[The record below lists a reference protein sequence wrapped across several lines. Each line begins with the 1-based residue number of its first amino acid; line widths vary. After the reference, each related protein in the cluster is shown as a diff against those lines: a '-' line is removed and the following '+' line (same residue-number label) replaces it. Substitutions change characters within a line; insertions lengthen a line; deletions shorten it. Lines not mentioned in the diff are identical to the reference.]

1 MDFTAQ
7 EIALLALVGVIAGL
21 LPSTIAERR
30 GVRLAADI
38 GAGVA
43 GVFVAA
49 WLAASWRDLVP
60 FSLTT
65 PAGKPPEKVSVD
77 INIPNYTPVV
87 LPLAPLKPLLKPVV
101 FRSREEIC
109 DTLVH
114 AALSN
119 DLPVPFFIRLIY
131 QESTFRPAAISSA
144 GALGIAQFMPET
156 AANRRL
162 DNPFDPAQA
171 IPASAKLLRDHYR
184 RFGNLGLAAA
194 AYNAG
199 PRRVDDWRAKKG
211 PMPQE
216 TQDYVKIITGF
227 PVEAWTMPLAGGPA
241 LKVPQGAPC
250 QEFRRPARLGRARR
264 NPDAGVEPAR
274 GGGEGSGGRSARSR
288 EGEEGRQSSRREKAG
303 NETGNETERES
314 ERREKAGNESAGR
327 EGRGR
332 AKAGRQGAGQERAK
346 QERAGHERQRRR
358 GGPRGLKRLMSRAS
372 KGFLFDVDRRDLLV
386 SECQQLSVGACA
398 LDISF
403 VTGEIGAQQ
412 DAAARR
418 RADGNERMM
427 RLRPGEGVLQQLPLA
442 EIHCPI
448 TANCVLS
455 SRQDGCLSAL
465 RPKADMCAAK
475 ADVR

>member
-1 MDFTAQ
+1 MDFTVP

-43 GVFVAA
+43 GIFVAA
-49 WLAASWRDLVP
+49 WLVASWRELVP

-65 PAGKPPEKVSVD
+65 PAGKPQEKVTVD
-77 INIPNYTPVV
+77 LNLPNYEPVV
-87 LPLAPLKPLLKPVV
+87 LPLAPLRPLLKPVV

-109 DTLVH
+109 DTLVQ

-131 QESTFRPAAISSA
+131 QESTFRPAAISMA

-156 AANRRL
+156 AAHRRL

-216 TQDYVKIITGF
+216 TQDYVKVITGF
-227 PVEAWTMPLAGGPA
+227 PVESWTMPLAGGPA
-241 LKVPQGAPC
+241 VKLPQGAPC
-250 QEFRRPARLGRARR
+250 QE
-264 NPDAGVEPAR
+264 
-274 GGGEGSGGRSARSR
+274 
-288 EGEEGRQSSRREKAG
+288 
-303 NETGNETERES
+303 
-314 ERREKAGNESAGR
+314 SAGLL
-327 EGRGR
+327 
-332 AKAGRQGAGQERAK
+332 AWD
-346 QERAGHERQRRR
+346 
-358 GGPRGLKRLMSRAS
+358 GPDEIPMPVAS
-372 KGFLFDVDRRDLLV
+372 PRVLEAR
-386 SECQQLSVGACA
+386 
-398 LDISF
+398 
-403 VTGEIGAQQ
+403 
-412 DAAARR
+412 AAAIAAR
-418 RADGNERMM
+418 E
-427 RLRPGEGVLQQLPLA
+427 
-442 EIHCPI
+442 
-448 TANCVLS
+448 
-455 SRQDGCLSAL
+455 
-465 RPKADMCAAK
+465 AAK
-475 ADVR
+475 AKKNEKADDAKKQEAKQDTKQNAKKPDAKDVAKDKETKVPDPKAPAATTPDTKAPDMKEPAAKEHDAKKPAKKDHAAKDGGTTGADVARK

>member
-30 GVRLAADI
+30 GIRLAADI

-87 LPLAPLKPLLKPVV
+87 LPLAALKPLLKPVV

-109 DTLVH
+109 DALVQS
-114 AALSN
+114 ALNN
-119 DLPVPFFIRLIY
+119 DLPVPFFIRLLY

-156 AANRRL
+156 AAHRRL

-171 IPASAKLLRDHYR
+171 IPASARLLRDHYR
-184 RFGNLGLAAA
+184 KYGNLGLAAA

-199 PRRVDDWRAKKG
+199 PRRVDEWRAKKG

-216 TQDYVKIITGF
+216 TQDYVKVITGF
-227 PVEAWTMPLAGGPA
+227 PVETWNVPLAGGPA
-241 LKVPQGAPC
+241 IKVQQGAPC
-250 QEFRRPARLGRARR
+250 QEAAGLLAWDG
-264 NPDAGVEPAR
+264 PDEIPMPVPSPRVVE
-274 GGGEGSGGRSARSR
+274 
-288 EGEEGRQSSRREKAG
+288 
-303 NETGNETERES
+303 
-314 ERREKAGNESAGR
+314 
-327 EGRGR
+327 
-332 AKAGRQGAGQERAK
+332 AKAAAV
-346 QERAGHERQRRR
+346 A
-358 GGPRGLKRLMSRAS
+358 A
-372 KGFLFDVDRRDLLV
+372 
-386 SECQQLSVGACA
+386 A
-398 LDISF
+398 
-403 VTGEIGAQQ
+403 
-412 DAAARR
+412 AAAR
-418 RADGNERMM
+418 E
-427 RLRPGEGVLQQLPLA
+427 
-442 EIHCPI
+442 
-448 TANCVLS
+448 
-455 SRQDGCLSAL
+455 
-465 RPKADMCAAK
+465 AAK
-475 ADVR
+475 AKKAAKAAGTKKQDAKHDAKQDGAKKPETKAQGVKEEGAKTQETKPDVKEPDNKEQDKKEPSKNGQGTKDNRAAADRATQGSDVARQ